1 MSVTSVILGLSAS
14 RMLLLIRAVLTMR
27 EEEAMKAE
35 EELRH
40 TWAKKCSPDCARVKV
55 KELTTAL

>member
-1 MSVTSVILGLSAS
+1 
-14 RMLLLIRAVLTMR
+14 MLLLIRAVLTMR